1 MLHRVFSFLII
12 AVILTSCD
20 ENKEAIEP
28 PTPNSPDVSGTLPV
42 MYIDTESRK
51 PVVSKDVY
59 LNATYRLDPM
69 GAEGVDALG

>member
-1 MLHRVFSFLII
+1 MPLATMPINMLHRVFSFLII

-59 LNATYRLDPM
+59 LNAT
-69 GAEGVDALG
+69 